1 MDGKSKYPHPS
12 GIPVPRRIRR
22 STSQPIPPRLSRKDS
37 YYLEDPRNEPRETGC
52 IEEKGWSAPQRNQL
66 GKADKCLLELSD
78 GPTGTSNSQTG
89 RGAES
94 GALKQSQSCD
104 KLMNSQPQ
112 VSAENY
118 EEIQVSKVYVISSV
132 VLQNIDLVP
141 LPLPFSKLTFV
152 VHNFQKGYIIIF
164 LM

>member
-37 YYLEDPRNEPRETGC
+37 YHLEDPRSEPRETGC
-52 IEEKGWSAPQRNQL
+52 IEEKGWSAPQGNQL

-94 GALKQSQSCD
+94 RALKQSRSCD

-118 EEIQVSKVYVISSV
+118 EEIQVSKVYVH
-132 VLQNIDLVP
+132 DLFSGVTEYRSGSPP
-141 LPLPFSKLTFV
+141 LTL
-152 VHNFQKGYIIIF
+152 Y
-164 LM
+164 